1 MDIGLE
7 FLKKEI
13 DKKRKMIKIAE
24 KIAEK
29 IFKDRKIL

>member
-24 KIAEK
+24 KI
-29 IFKDRKIL
+29 FKDRKIL